1 MINQQAGPTS
11 TMTWTTFL
19 LFLFM
24 FVTHAYENEKP
35 LKPCQ
40 ALQETSNLSSLFV
53 RLLSRRLTFALL
65 GAHDGV
71 ANDHAYKLAVRHRWS
86 GVALE
91 PHFLHYNTALKT
103 YRAAELDVDVIHSAA
118 CTERVEGLPFYYINT
133 DGLPFPWWVKQISS
147 LSKQHVLNHN
157 RLLYRAP
164 TSCGSA
170 GLPDTCLRN
179 KLVERLEVTQV
190 PCAFTQDLARQYA
203 PELLIS
209 DVEGID
215 DQIVG
220 SWLVVQKPKYIIA
233 EIKNLVRVD
242 EFLDDLR
249 DLGYCVRDDKHDVYA
264 ILND

>member
-1 MINQQAGPTS
+1 
-11 TMTWTTFL
+11 MTWTTFL

-40 ALQETSNLSSLFV
+40 ALQETSHLSSLFV

-118 CTERVEGLPFYYINT
+118 CTERAEGC
-133 DGLPFPWWVKQISS
+133 V
-147 LSKQHVLNHN
+147 
-157 RLLYRAP
+157 
-164 TSCGSA
+164 
-170 GLPDTCLRN
+170 
-179 KLVERLEVTQV
+179 
-190 PCAFTQDLARQYA
+190 FTQDLARQYA
-203 PELLIS
+203 PDLLIS

-220 SWLVVQKPKYIIA
+220 SWLAVQKPKYIIA

-242 EFLDDLR
+242 EFLDELR

-264 ILND
+264 ILNDDLIN

>member
-1 MINQQAGPTS
+1 
-11 TMTWTTFL
+11 
-19 LFLFM
+19 
-24 FVTHAYENEKP
+24 VVEV
-35 LKPCQ
+35 
-40 ALQETSNLSSLFV
+40 LSSTC
-53 RLLSRRLTFALL
+53 S
-65 GAHDGV
+65 
-71 ANDHAYKLAVRHRWS
+71 
-86 GVALE
+86 
-91 PHFLHYNTALKT
+91 
-103 YRAAELDVDVIHSAA
+103 
-118 CTERVEGLPFYYINT
+118 
-133 DGLPFPWWVKQISS
+133 WWVKQISS

-157 RLLYRAP
+157 RLLDRAP

-220 SWLVVQKPKYIIA
+220 SWLVMQKPKYIIA

-249 DLGYCVRDDKHDVYA
+249 DLGYCVFWGLFLLALCFFLFFLLTDCLDFIRMQSRRRVVRRENRERSFRNGSIPFRSSTPA
-264 ILND
+264 RP